1 MSQPWTK
8 IVPCI
13 FQVCDVCANLLWFV
27 NWLQDLSLLE
37 WSLLII
43 IFKWNW
49 IWREGHVISAENQGE
64 ESYAD
69 QNFFHIVHTTSG
81 SNTLKLQK
89 CKHTKAYRA
98 KQVLGSSANQCTC
111 NKNGGNKLR
120 MRSLSR
126 PQRYWHLA
134 QQSKNYRRGQ
144 YCTHPPGVLD

>member
-1 MSQPWTK
+1 M
-8 IVPCI
+8 
-13 FQVCDVCANLLWFV
+13 
-27 NWLQDLSLLE
+27 
-37 WSLLII
+37 
-43 IFKWNW
+43 
-49 IWREGHVISAENQGE
+49 ISAEKQE
-64 ESYAD
+64 E
-69 QNFFHIVHTTSG
+69 NW

-89 CKHTKAYRA
+89 CKNTKAYRA

-144 YCTHPPGVLD
+144 HCTHPPGTRSKNPTMLDDRCIIPSFDGLIIILIKSVHFKKPIARISFLSKLWYFLF

>member
-1 MSQPWTK
+1 MHSTFSMQILPLYFKFITEKGKFSIEVMSMFGK
-8 IVPCI
+8 KVM
-13 FQVCDVCANLLWFV
+13 
-27 NWLQDLSLLE
+27 
-37 WSLLII
+37 WSQQRI
-43 IFKWNW
+43 
-49 IWREGHVISAENQGE
+49 RER
-64 ESYAD
+64 SYKL
-69 QNFFHIVHTTSG
+69 HW

-89 CKHTKAYRA
+89 CKNTKAYRA

-144 YCTHPPGVLD
+144 HCTHPPGTLGLTLKNWNPKSEAILSTSWPQQTPKV